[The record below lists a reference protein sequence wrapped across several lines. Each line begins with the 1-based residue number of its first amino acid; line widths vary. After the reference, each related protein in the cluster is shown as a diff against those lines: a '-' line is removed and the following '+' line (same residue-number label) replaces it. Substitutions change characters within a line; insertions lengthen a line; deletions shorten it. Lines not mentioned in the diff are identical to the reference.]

1 MCTDRRDFLRLSAGI
16 AGATL
21 LGSKAAFADTGDVDT
36 IQQRQDV
43 PDLIHR
49 LKRMTAGDVT
59 ITAEERQARIAK
71 AQDLMGEQKIDA
83 VYIEPGASMFY
94 FTGMRWSTSE
104 RMFALIIP
112 QRG

>member
-1 MCTDRRDFLRLSAGI
+1 MSALPAKRSKTMCTDRRDFLRLSAGI

-49 LKRMTAGDVT
+49 LKRMTPGVVP
-59 ITAEERQARIAK
+59 ITAEERQARIPK
-71 AQDLMGEQKIDA
+71 AQHLMGDQKTHPLYTDPA
-83 VYIEPGASMFY
+83 PSFFS
-94 FTGMRWSTSE
+94 FT
-104 RMFALIIP
+104 AL
-112 QRG
+112 